1 MMQVL
6 HAMQSCTH
14 VTLPQSCC
22 NSVCRRMRCAD
33 GCAGSALQRP
43 HLLGDAADRADI
55 RYNAACAAALA
66 GQHSTAQQ
74 LLTYLAAGGTLSAAD
89 MATDEDVA
97 SIRGQ
102 QWFQELLCGLQAT

>member
-1 MMQVL
+1 
-6 HAMQSCTH
+6 
-14 VTLPQSCC
+14 
-22 NSVCRRMRCAD
+22 MRCAD